1 MLVAGADAAWVG
13 TALLASPEAA
23 GAPELRQAAI
33 KATASRTVLTD
44 IYDRAEKQKWDT
56 EQWPT
61 RTVRNAF
68 VDVYHP
74 LSEAGEVTDE
84 ELIAARAADGDF
96 ADELKL
102 HAGQGVELLRAEV
115 PAGEVVQNMYDEAL
129 HCLGRFS

>member
-1 MLVAGADAAWVG
+1 M
-13 TALLASPEAA
+13 
-23 GAPELRQAAI
+23 
-33 KATASRTVLTD
+33 LTD

-68 VDVYHP
+68 VDTYGP
-74 LSEAGEVTDE
+74 LSDAGEVSDE
-84 ELIAARAADGDF
+84 ELIAARAAGGDF

-115 PAGEVVQNMYDEAL
+115 PAGDVVQKMYDEAL
-129 HCLGRFS
+129 CCLRRFA